1 MVAAMNA
8 EFSRGFRIGSRL
20 DVLDVGPVHTDGY
33 VVFGLASH
41 RTGVATDAGSIV
53 DYKSIVDHWVTSQ

>member
-8 EFSRGFRIGSRL
+8 EFSRGFWIGSRL
-20 DVLDVGPVHTDGY
+20 DVLDVGSVDADGD

-53 DYKSIVDHWVTSQ
+53 DYKPIVDHWTTSQ